1 MTEDLSWIC
10 LISLAVLVILHSL
23 LLMGTIAKIQGGS
36 RQEGAG
42 TRSSPP
48 IGELAPP
55 LEGITGIGVP
65 LPSEAWAGSPRIL
78 LFVSPDCPACREL
91 VARWHEEGP
100 KWLGG
105 RWIVICGGS
114 SGACAQLFDRY
125 PLNLPVILDPD
136 REIHRRYRIYGVPR
150 LVGIGADDRI
160 HFVLHPEEAMQVVQI
175 LCSDQASPLD
185 RRIRKPWRTVGF
197 EGPP

>member
-23 LLMGTIAKIQGGS
+23 LLMGIIAKIQGGS

-65 LPSEAWAGSPRIL
+65 SPARRGPAPPVSFSSSPPIARRAGSLWR
-78 LFVSPDCPACREL
+78 DGMR
-91 VARWHEEGP
+91 
-100 KWLGG
+100 KG
-105 RWIVICGGS
+105 RNG
-114 SGACAQLFDRY
+114 
-125 PLNLPVILDPD
+125 
-136 REIHRRYRIYGVPR
+136 
-150 LVGIGADDRI
+150 
-160 HFVLHPEEAMQVVQI
+160 
-175 LCSDQASPLD
+175 
-185 RRIRKPWRTVGF
+185 
-197 EGPP
+197 